1 MKKKILSILLT
12 VCILMSAFTTGM
24 IAFADDE
31 TPTYSVEVV
40 AAGEEITVTITVPGG
55 VGVAGGNLNLDYDNE
70 KVVCT
75 DTEETVDCADFAV
88 VNPAYDENTVRI
100 TYARARA
107 LNDPEVLATLKFE
120 YVSGSVSAADFS
132 ITDFNMFGI
141 HPGEVISSDETA
153 TVIPGFNCDHATTKN
168 VVKEPTH
175 EEVGEKSVVCV
186 VCGEV
191 ISSTTLP
198 AAGHEFGDWK
208 ETKAPTCTEPG
219 EETRTCSC
227 GATETQPILALGH
240 DAEWVPDPDKAPTC
254 TEAGVE
260 VLKCNRCGEIL
271 DSKEVPATG
280 HNFGEWED
288 ITPATCTEEGLQHR
302 VCSVCGTEETKPIPA
317 LGHDEGKWVTVKEA
331 TCTEE
336 GLRELRCKRCGT
348 ALDTATIPVVA
359 HTYGEWIVDKEAT
372 CTEAGSQHRECSACG
387 NVETQPIPMI
397 AHTYGNW
404 IVDKEATCT
413 EAGSQHRVCSVC
425 GEVETEEIA
434 ALGHSYGEWIVDK
447 EATVDAAG
455 SQHRVC
461 SVCGAV
467 ETQEIPQLTPAKPD
481 DDQPVTGTE
490 TPAADSTTTTA
501 PSGSNVDNPAIPN
514 TGLTE
519 QATLAGGA
527 VILAASLFA
536 VAVVLILKKRSALN
550 K

>member
-153 TVIPGFNCDHATTKN
+153 TVIPVFNCDHATTKN

-175 EEVGEKSVVCV
+175 EETGEKSVVCV

-198 AAGHEFGDWK
+198 ATGHKFGAWE

-227 GATETQPILALGH
+227 GATETQPI
-240 DAEWVPDPDKAPTC
+240 
-254 TEAGVE
+254 
-260 VLKCNRCGEIL
+260 
-271 DSKEVPATG
+271 
-280 HNFGEWED
+280 
-288 ITPATCTEEGLQHR
+288 
-302 VCSVCGTEETKPIPA
+302 PA

-336 GLRELRCKRCGT
+336 GLKELRCTRCDT
-348 ALDTATIPVVA
+348 VLDTATIPVVA
-359 HTYGEWIVDKEAT
+359 HTYGEWIVDKEATCTEAGSQHRECTVCGEVETEEIAALGHSYGEWIVDKEAT

-467 ETQEIPQLTPAKPD
+467 ETQEIPQLTPADPD
-481 DDQPVTGTE
+481 DDKPVTGTE
-490 TPAADSTTTTA
+490 TPATDDTTA
-501 PSGSNVDNPAIPN
+501 PAAQGGNNVDNPAIPD